1 MNVAIWMRVSSES
14 QETENQAI
22 ALREWAA
29 RRGLEVTREYRVEA
43 SAWHGAQHPA
53 LREAMNDAHLGHF
66 DVLLCWSIDRVSRG
80 GVEETLGILRRLR
93 ESGVSVESLQ
103 ENWIT
108 GSPEMAELMTSILAW
123 VARMESQRRSER
135 VRAGLAR
142 RKAEG
147 KPIGRIPGAVD
158 LKPRRRSG
166 YVARYEH

>member
-1 MNVAIWMRVSSES
+1 M
-14 QETENQAI
+14 
-22 ALREWAA
+22 
-29 RRGLEVTREYRVEA
+29 
-43 SAWHGAQHPA
+43 
-53 LREAMNDAHLGHF
+53 
-66 DVLLCWSIDRVSRG
+66 LLCWSIDRLSRG

-123 VARMESQRRSER
+123 CARMESQRRSER

-147 KPIGRIPGAVD
+147 KPIGRLAGARD
-158 LKPRRRSG
+158 LKPRKVSG
-166 YVARYEH
+166 YHARYGR